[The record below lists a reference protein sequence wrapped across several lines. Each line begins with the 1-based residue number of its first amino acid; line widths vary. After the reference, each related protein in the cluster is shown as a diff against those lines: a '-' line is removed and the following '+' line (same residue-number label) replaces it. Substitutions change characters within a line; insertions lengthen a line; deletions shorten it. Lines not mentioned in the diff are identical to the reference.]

1 MGRKGEERG
10 RETMKYG
17 RVRDDEN
24 MREEERGR
32 ELEKRKRVGK
42 RGRELQIMEERG
54 KEKK

>member
-1 MGRKGEERG
+1 
-10 RETMKYG
+10 MKYG

>member
-1 MGRKGEERG
+1 
-10 RETMKYG
+10 MKYG

-32 ELEKRKRVGK
+32 ELEKRKKAGK
-42 RGRELQIMEERG
+42 RGRELKIMEKRG